1 MKFMHLADLHIGKIV
16 NGFSMLEDQIFILD
30 QIVQYVRE
38 YKPHAVVMAGDIYD
52 RPVPNTE
59 AVKVFDQFLTDLARE
74 NTVVLIINGNHDSPE
89 RLGFASRIMYDRN
102 IYLYG
107 TLDGQMRKIPVEDE
121 HGRVFFHLLPF
132 IKPSIVRPFYTD
144 TEIENSND
152 AVKAVI
158 DAAELDK
165 NSRNVL
171 VAHQFVIS
179 TGSEPERSESEIGP
193 VGGIDSIDA
202 DMLKDFDYVAL
213 GHLHGPQ
220 KIGFDHIR
228 YAGSPLK
235 YSFSECHHKKSVT
248 LVELEEKG
256 SMEITRLPLKVRRDM
271 RKIKGP
277 IAELMS
283 DSIVA
288 QGAPEDYLHITL
300 TDEDEIFDAIGKI
313 RSVYPNVMLLSFE
326 NARTEA
332 ISDFSEISPNDS
344 IAPSELFGSFFLA
357 QNGAEMSPEQ
367 AAAANALL
375 EQIGGEV

>member
-158 DAAELDK
+158 EAAELDK

-179 TGSEPERSESEIGP
+179 SGSEPERSESEIGP

-271 RKIKGP
+271 RRIKGP

-313 RSVYPNVMLLSFE
+313 RSVYPNVMMLSFE

-332 ISDFSEISPNDS
+332 ISDFSEISTNDS

>member
-158 DAAELDK
+158 EAAELDK

-179 TGSEPERSESEIGP
+179 SGSEPERSESEIGP

-271 RKIKGP
+271 RRIKGP

-288 QGAPEDYLHITL
+288 QGAPEDYLHVTL

-313 RSVYPNVMLLSFE
+313 RSVYPNVMMLSFE

-332 ISDFSEISPNDS
+332 ISDFSEISTNDS

>member
-152 AVKAVI
+152 AVKTVI
-158 DAAELDK
+158 EAAELDK

-179 TGSEPERSESEIGP
+179 SGSEPERSESEIGP

-202 DMLKDFDYVAL
+202 DMLKGFDYVAL

-271 RKIKGP
+271 RRIKGP

-288 QGAPEDYLHITL
+288 QGAPEDYLHVTL

-313 RSVYPNVMLLSFE
+313 RSVYPNVMMLSFE

-332 ISDFSEISPNDS
+332 ISDFSEISTNDS

>member
-179 TGSEPERSESEIGP
+179 SGSEPERSESEIGP

-271 RKIKGP
+271 RRIKGP

-288 QGAPEDYLHITL
+288 QGAPEDYLHVTL

-313 RSVYPNVMLLSFE
+313 RSVYPNVMMLSFE

-332 ISDFSEISPNDS
+332 ISDFSEISTNDS

>member
-144 TEIENSND
+144 AEIENSND
-152 AVKAVI
+152 AVKTVI
-158 DAAELDK
+158 EAAELDK

-171 VAHQFVIS
+171 VSHQFVIS
-179 TGSEPERSESEIGP
+179 SGSEPERSESEIGP

-271 RKIKGP
+271 RRIKGP

-288 QGAPEDYLHITL
+288 QGAPEDYLHVTL

-313 RSVYPNVMLLSFE
+313 RSVYPNVMMLSFE

-332 ISDFSEISPNDS
+332 ISDFSEISTNDS

>member
-171 VAHQFVIS
+171 VSHQFVIS
-179 TGSEPERSESEIGP
+179 SGSEPERSESEIGP

-271 RKIKGP
+271 RRIKGP

-288 QGAPEDYLHITL
+288 QGAPEDYLHVTL

-313 RSVYPNVMLLSFE
+313 RSVYPNVMMLSFE

-332 ISDFSEISPNDS
+332 ISDFSEISTNDS

>member
-144 TEIENSND
+144 AEIENSND

-171 VAHQFVIS
+171 VSHQFVIS
-179 TGSEPERSESEIGP
+179 SGSEPERSESEIGP

-332 ISDFSEISPNDS
+332 ISDFSEISTNDS